1 MIKPKPTE
9 YDGHLFRSR
18 LEARWAVFFN
28 EMKWKYHY
36 ELEDIRVEHKGE
48 ILRYLPDFYVIIEDD
63 DHKAYDQKAFIEVKG
78 PRMTEV
84 DEIKVLGAGKHFKE
98 EGLGAVV
105 YVFQDIPTVQELKE
119 NDGMMVVNMAYV
131 NIDDIFS
138 LVPIYLSYDGIPAAC
153 DKARKAQFEHGV
165 KG

>member
-1 MIKPKPTE
+1 M
-9 YDGHLFRSR
+9 G
-18 LEARWAVFFN
+18 
-28 EMKWKYHY
+28 WKYHY
-36 ELEDIRVEHKGE
+36 ELEDIMVEHKGE

-63 DHKAYDQKAFIEVKG
+63 NKFYDQKAFIEVKG

-98 EGLGAVV
+98 EGLDEVV
-105 YVFQDIPTVQELKE
+105 YVFQDIPTVQELEE

-131 NIDDIFS
+131 DIDDIFS

-153 DKARKAQFEHGV
+153 DKARKARFEHGE